1 MDELYGII
9 EKPLIT
15 EKSTLMLQDS
25 NRVCFKVRRDANKMR
40 IKEAVEKIFKVTVL
54 QVNTV
59 VIKGKERRFGKKIGR
74 TQDWKKA
81 FLLLKEGDKIEF
93 FEGA

>member
-15 EKSTLMLQDS
+15 EKSTTMLQDS
-25 NRVCFKVRRDANKMR
+25 NRVCFRVRRDANKVK
-40 IKEAVEKIFKVTVL
+40 IKEAIEKIFKVTVL